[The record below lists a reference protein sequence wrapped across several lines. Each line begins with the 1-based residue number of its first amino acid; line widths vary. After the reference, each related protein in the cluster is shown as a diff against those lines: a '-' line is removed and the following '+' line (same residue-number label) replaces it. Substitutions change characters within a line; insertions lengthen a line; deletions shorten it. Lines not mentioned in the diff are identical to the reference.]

1 MVREKKRR
9 KKSVLVTPKIN
20 PAWLD
25 PAHAV
30 QRVQHPTRRRSTKN
44 GAKYRPRIASPAPLS
59 PDSLG
64 PIFIIHG
71 VWLGLSAFI
80 IQTYKESCL
89 CVESGISLLF
99 LISIFDEIIG
109 GPTLFQLLSIPRAFY
124 HLCLSLFSS
133 FGNILWSG
141 VGIFGSLLLYIHASE
156 FRVSGR
162 RFSVESRHTA
172 RTPGL
177 GVKPTLPWVFRG
189 IGNLVITG
197 LIIDAYIGRH
207 GCR

>member
-177 GVKPTLPWVFRG
+177 GVKPTLLWVFRG

>member
-1 MVREKKRR
+1 M
-9 KKSVLVTPKIN
+9 TPKIN

-109 GPTLFQLLSIPRAFY
+109 GPTLFQLLSIPRAFC

>member
-124 HLCLSLFSS
+124 HLCLSLFFFFWEHTLVRCWDILVVYSFIYTRPSS
-133 FGNILWSG
+133 VCPAGGFPWNLGTQLGRQDSG
-141 VGIFGSLLLYIHASE
+141 
-156 FRVSGR
+156 
-162 RFSVESRHTA
+162 
-172 RTPGL
+172 
-177 GVKPTLPWVFRG
+177 
-189 IGNLVITG
+189 
-197 LIIDAYIGRH
+197 
-207 GCR
+207 

>member
-30 QRVQHPTRRRSTKN
+30 QRVHHPTRRRSTKN

-141 VGIFGSLLLYIHASE
+141 VGIF
-156 FRVSGR
+156 
-162 RFSVESRHTA
+162 
-172 RTPGL
+172 
-177 GVKPTLPWVFRG
+177 W
-189 IGNLVITG
+189 
-197 LIIDAYIGRH
+197 
-207 GCR
+207 

>member
-1 MVREKKRR
+1 M
-9 KKSVLVTPKIN
+9 TPKIN

-109 GPTLFQLLSIPRAFY
+109 GADSLPASIDSTGLLS
-124 HLCLSLFSS
+124 SLFKP
-133 FGNILWSG
+133 FFLLLGTYSG
-141 VGIFGSLLLYIHASE
+141 PVLGYFGSLLLYIHASE

>member
-1 MVREKKRR
+1 MVREKKKR

-109 GPTLFQLLSIPRAFY
+109 GADSLPASIDSTGLLS
-124 HLCLSLFSS
+124 SLFKPFFFFWEHTLVRCWDILVVYSFIYTRPSS
-133 FGNILWSG
+133 VCPAGGFPWNLGTQLGRQDSG
-141 VGIFGSLLLYIHASE
+141 
-156 FRVSGR
+156 
-162 RFSVESRHTA
+162 
-172 RTPGL
+172 
-177 GVKPTLPWVFRG
+177 
-189 IGNLVITG
+189 
-197 LIIDAYIGRH
+197 
-207 GCR
+207 

>member
-1 MVREKKRR
+1 M
-9 KKSVLVTPKIN
+9 TPKIN

-177 GVKPTLPWVFRG
+177 GVKPTLLWVFRG

>member
-1 MVREKKRR
+1 M
-9 KKSVLVTPKIN
+9 TPKIN

-189 IGNLVITG
+189 IGNLVTTG

>member
-1 MVREKKRR
+1 M
-9 KKSVLVTPKIN
+9 TPKIN

-25 PAHAV
+25 PEHAV

>member
-1 MVREKKRR
+1 M
-9 KKSVLVTPKIN
+9 TPKIN

-30 QRVQHPTRRRSTKN
+30 LRVQHPTRRRSTKN

>member
-1 MVREKKRR
+1 M
-9 KKSVLVTPKIN
+9 TPKIN

-133 FGNILWSG
+133 LGNILWSG
-141 VGIFGSLLLYIHASE
+141 FGSLLLYIHASE

-162 RFSVESRHTA
+162 RFSVESSHTA